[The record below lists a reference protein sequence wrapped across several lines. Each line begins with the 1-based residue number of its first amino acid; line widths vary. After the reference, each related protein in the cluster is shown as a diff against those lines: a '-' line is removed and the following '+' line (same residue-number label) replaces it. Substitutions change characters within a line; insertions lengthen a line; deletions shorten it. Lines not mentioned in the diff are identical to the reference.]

1 MRRVVILSLVFAAAA
16 CSKSDSSKHTGTA
29 PPVKSTAGQGGARSG
44 AGPTTVGG
52 APSEGERAAPDG
64 AKDGTAPD
72 DEFQVEALGVTGAAG
87 AETVA
92 RVVVRPG
99 KGFHMNK
106 DYPTKLSLELPAGVT
121 SAKAVLMPADAE
133 AFDDNQLAFAVK
145 LTPAAAGDYSIPA
158 TLKFAVCTDSTCN
171 PKKQAIALSLKAQ

>member
-1 MRRVVILSLVFAAAA
+1 MRRAVIVSLVLAAA
-16 CSKSDSSKHTGTA
+16 CSKSDSSKNTGTS
-29 PPVKSTAGQGGARSG
+29 PPVKSTAGEGAARGAAPSGGGA
-44 AGPTTVGG
+44 
-52 APSEGERAAPDG
+52 ERAAPG
-64 AKDGTAPD
+64 NNAPD
-72 DEFQVEALGVTGAAG
+72 DEFHVEATGVTGAAG

-121 SAKAVLMPADAE
+121 SAKAVLEPADAE